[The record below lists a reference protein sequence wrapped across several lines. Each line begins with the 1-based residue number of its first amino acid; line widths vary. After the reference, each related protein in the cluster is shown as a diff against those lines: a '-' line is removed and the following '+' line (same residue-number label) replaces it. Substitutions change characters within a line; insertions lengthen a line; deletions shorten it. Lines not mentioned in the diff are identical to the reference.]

1 MENKCRTKR
10 WVKKGFTLIELII
23 VIAILAILA
32 AIAIPAYNGLQAQAK
47 LQVAQT
53 NVETVMNAISYEE
66 QRNDYGV
73 NPNLVINKGIVSN
86 NLTGNPKKL
95 NEQMVVALK
104 ENIGE
109 DLLKKVYIWY
119 EYSDNTTEQTYM
131 KKIYYYPDSK
141 ALGNYYVFIDGVY
154 NKVQSSIQV

>member
-47 LQVAQT
+47 LQVAKT

-73 NPNLVINKGIVSN
+73 NPNLVINKGIVSGI
-86 NLTGNPKKL
+86 LKGNQKKL
-95 NEQMVVALK
+95 NEQMVAALK

-109 DLLKKVYIWY
+109 DLLKKVNIYY
-119 EYSDNTTEQTYM
+119 NGNMQTSDYDKT
-131 KKIYYYPDSK
+131 IFYYPDPNTS
-141 ALGNYYVFIDGVY
+141 ANYYLFIDGVY
-154 NKVQSSIQV
+154 NKEESSIKI

>member
-47 LQVAQT
+47 LQVAKT

-73 NPNLVINKGIVSN
+73 NPNITINKGTPFPPDKASEA
-86 NLTGNPKKL
+86 TKK
-95 NEQMVVALK
+95 MTVALK

-119 EYSDNTTEQTYM
+119 ENSDDVTEQTYT
-131 KKIYYYPDSK
+131 KTIYYYPDSN

-154 NKVQSSIQV
+154 NRGQSTIKV